1 MRSSRIAVM
10 AAPLLVASA
19 LWLLPP
25 AGAGPSASRVID
37 RTLLCTTG
45 IQAGVREVFVDAQSG
60 LRSDTKPTAWKWLA
74 NVQVS
79 TPGEATGS
87 QQWVLAVISAG
98 GPLET
103 SPTGGG
109 ISVGAGRCKKART
122 QAPLTAKGLERQTMR
137 GYSQQWVCVVP
148 RRVVLHVHGT
158 FKSPTSLKGNPFGYL
173 STLGATARSAALAV
187 RSESG
192 RPLLLAT
199 VDESGAARLSAARS
213 CTLH

>member
-1 MRSSRIAVM
+1 M
-10 AAPLLVASA
+10 AAPILVFSA

-37 RTLLCTTG
+37 RTLRCTTG

-60 LRSDTKPTAWKWLA
+60 LRSDTKPAAWKWLP

-109 ISVGAGRCKKART
+109 LSIGVGRCKQIRT
-122 QAPLTAKGLERQTMR
+122 KVPLTAKALERQTMR

-148 RRVVLHVHGT
+148 RRVLLHVHGV
-158 FKSPTSLKGNPFGYL
+158 FKAPTGLKGNPFGYL
-173 STLGATARSAALAV
+173 STLGATARSGAFAV
-187 RSESG
+187 RTESG
-192 RPLLLAT
+192 RPLLFAT